1 MRKSKR
7 FVSLV
12 ISMLICLGIF
22 AGSLQ
27 LKTKAASYRTGY
39 VNDPVDSC
47 LRIRDTAGTSGN
59 IIGYLDH
66 GTPLKIYS
74 ETTVSG
80 VLWYQVSCVQSG
92 VTLNGYVSSQYVT
105 LADED
110 ESFDDYLAHQGFPES
125 YKDAL
130 RIIHSLYPNWVFQ
143 AVHTNIDWNTAVAKE
158 SEIGRSLVPRS
169 WDKAYINTADVDS
182 SGKQIGRDG
191 ANWVSA
197 SSKAVAYYMD
207 PRNALTTPYI
217 FQFECLSY
225 NSEVH
230 NAAGVQKILKGSFM
244 ENGYNVGATSY
255 TYAET
260 FMKAAEVS
268 KVSPYHLASR
278 VLQEQGYTGTWLSDG
293 EVPGYPGAYNF
304 FNIGAY
310 TTDTASAS
318 VNGAIY
324 AQKVSSAYYG
334 PWTSPYNSI
343 IGGSMM
349 LGENYINDGQDTLYF
364 QRFNVV
370 VPTLFGHQYMT
381 NVAAPRSESSSMM
394 SAYSG
399 DVLSGALV
407 FRIPVYTNMPDKA
420 VPLPTDASAGDE
432 PSSGVQPTY
441 SSSVYSVTDVL
452 ISKVPTNVK
461 VSDFLKNFSVKDGT
475 ISLVN
480 SLGTAKTVGTV
491 GTGDVLQIKK
501 GQGSVVYKSIP
512 IAVTGDVNG
521 DGQTALVDYLLIKKS
536 LLKTAAFSKAQ
547 IAGADLN
554 KNGSVDLADFL
565 LFKKTILGTYKIT
578 P

>member
-1 MRKSKR
+1 MQKSKR
-7 FVSLV
+7 FMSLV
-12 ISMLICLGIF
+12 LTVMLCLGIF

-27 LKTKAASYRTGY
+27 LKAKAASYRTGY

-47 LRIRDTAGTSGN
+47 LRIRDAAGTSGN

-105 LADED
+105 LAEED

-125 YKDAL
+125 YRDAL

-225 NSEVH
+225 NSDVH

-260 FMKAAEVS
+260 FMKAAEIS

-304 FNIGAY
+304 FNVGAY
-310 TTDTASAS
+310 TTDNASAS

-343 IGGSMM
+343 IGGSIM

-370 VPTLFGHQYMT
+370 VPQLFGHQYMT

-399 DVLSGALV
+399 DVLSGSLV

-441 SSSVYSVTDVL
+441 SSSVYSVTDGL
-452 ISKVPTNVK
+452 ISKVSTNIK

-480 SLGTAKTVGTV
+480 SLGTVKTVGTV
-491 GTGDVLQIKK
+491 GTGDVLQIKS
-501 GQGSVVYKSIP
+501 GQGNVVYKSIP
-512 IAVTGDVNG
+512 IAVAGDVNG

-547 IAGADLN
+547 IAGADIN
-554 KNGSVDLADFL
+554 KNGKVDLADFL
-565 LFKKTILGTYKIT
+565 LVKKTILGTYKIT